1 MKRLLL
7 PWVMLFACGG
17 QTAPAGDAGG
27 NDASDAGGDGPIVVC
42 HGYCPQPNGSQC
54 ASDCDCYDKC
64 LTGKDTPP
72 TCEVPVVQAIPCG
85 DAAACPSGQTCGVFG
100 VCEGATCASGNQCPS
115 QQSCMNGACK
125 AVGCI

>member
-1 MKRLLL
+1 MMLL
-7 PWVMLFACGG
+7 ACGG
-17 QTAPAGDAGG
+17 QTAPVGDAG
-27 NDASDAGGDGPIVVC
+27 NDASDAASDGPIVVC

-54 ASDCDCYDKC
+54 AGDCDCYDKC

-72 TCEVPVVQAIPCG
+72 TCGVPVVQSISCG

-100 VCEGATCASGNQCPS
+100 VCEGATCANGNQCPS

-125 AVGCI
+125 GVGCI